1 MAAVSPQSSYQARLD
16 LETSLSRMAA
26 QVENQLANA
35 VAAFEQRNLAAAEK
49 VIAGDERIDALDH
62 AIEGKVMELLLKGPL
77 PEDALREVRTVS
89 KLAGELERV
98 GDLAKNVAKRTL
110 VLSLEAPARPT
121 SGVARMGRASL
132 RQFSD
137 ILNAYA
143 ARNLTAAIAVWGGDD
158 DLDELYNSVFE
169 EILMAMM
176 RDPAN
181 VNACTHLVFTAK
193 NFERVGDHAT
203 NIAEALHFLLT
214 GSRMIERRPKGDKTS
229 TTVVS
234 PPKQSGSAAG

>member
-1 MAAVSPQSSYQARLD
+1 MATAAPQSFDHARIA
-16 LETSLSRMAA
+16 LETALSRMAA
-26 QVENQLANA
+26 QVESQLAKA
-35 VAAFEQRNLAAAEK
+35 LTAFERRDLSAAEAI
-49 VIAGDERIDALDH
+49 IAGDARIDALDNE
-62 AIEGKVMELLLKGPL
+62 IESQVMELLKKGPL
-77 PEDALREVRTVS
+77 AEEALREVMTIG

-110 VLSLEAPARPT
+110 VVSLEAPARPT

-143 ARNLTAAIAVWGGDD
+143 ARNLDAARAVWGGDD
-158 DLDELYNSVFE
+158 ELDELYNSVFE

-176 RDPAN
+176 RKPES

-203 NIAEALHFLLT
+203 NIAEALHYLIT
-214 GSRMIERRPKGDKTS
+214 GSRIMEPRPKGDKTS
-229 TTVVS
+229 TTIVS
-234 PPKQSGSAAG
+234 PPKQSETANG

>member
-77 PEDALREVRTVS
+77 PEDALREVMTVS

-110 VLSLEAPARPT
+110 VL
-121 SGVARMGRASL
+121 
-132 RQFSD
+132 
-137 ILNAYA
+137 
-143 ARNLTAAIAVWGGDD
+143 
-158 DLDELYNSVFE
+158 
-169 EILMAMM
+169 
-176 RDPAN
+176 
-181 VNACTHLVFTAK
+181 
-193 NFERVGDHAT
+193 
-203 NIAEALHFLLT
+203 
-214 GSRMIERRPKGDKTS
+214 
-229 TTVVS
+229 
-234 PPKQSGSAAG
+234 